1 MKKLLL
7 SLCLA
12 SFAFVGVFAQ
22 FNFNTNTNIGQ
33 KLSSVNTAD
42 KDTFLVDFNTAIAS
56 ASWTYNSETDVYTV
70 VNRKCQTQRGLQI
83 RIYADDI
90 ATDNG
95 LYSSDFECRDYGAN
109 RNPQHVQSLDS
120 LLSVL
125 NVFDIQLST
134 ANSKSKPAHC
144 LFDINGDAANQ
155 AFGAYPATYKRVE
168 YGYRFNFAGK
178 SVQDDITF
186 DIDTY
191 NAGNTGKTATYKM
204 EVYQSSV
211 SEANKIGEVAS
222 LYVTGSGKQTIS
234 VASAIG
240 LTPAAFSNKA
250 IFILVKTKGTTNSAG
265 QLDAL
270 PNATDVMDPIIVFDN
285 IYVTYQNPLWEV
297 PQAIA
302 NTYFNFNNGNPVA
315 TISTDYSGGNP
326 VPVYVDQDNDVK
338 IYLKGKSRLQNLNI
352 KEGNDG
358 GGHSSKFSIAATG
371 AVKQKVGDTYSSD
384 VAYTYTPYDG
394 NTNMIFSLDI
404 AAPTAG
410 SVDDDLELTL
420 TASNVSSGMTPTLRL
435 EITNGVRFWYNI
447 AVTGTLHT
455 SAQTVDLNNTMVL
468 TTGKSIFVMNATDNV
483 VITNISGQRIKTIS
497 ASEAVNGITVQ
508 SGLYIVKTG
517 SFVQKV
523 LVK

>member
-1 MKKLLL
+1 MKKFFL
-7 SLCLA
+7 SLCLTT
-12 SFAFVGVFAQ
+12 FIIGMGFAQ

-33 KLSSVNTAD
+33 KLSSVNTTD
-42 KDTFLVDFNTAIAS
+42 KDTFLVDFNTAIES
-56 ASWTYNSETDVYTV
+56 ASWTSTGDPIMYTV

-83 RIYADDI
+83 RVYADDI

-125 NVFDIQLST
+125 NIYDIQLST
-134 ANSKSKPAHC
+134 SNSKSKPAHC

-155 AFGAYPATYKRVE
+155 AFGAYPAHYKRVE

-186 DIDTY
+186 EIDTY
-191 NAGNTGKTATYKM
+191 DAGNTGKTATYFM

-211 SEANKIGEVAS
+211 SEANKIGDVAS

-240 LTPAAFSNKA
+240 LTPADFSNKA
-250 IFILVKTKGTTNSAG
+250 IFILVKTKGTTNSVG
-265 QLDAL
+265 VLDAL
-270 PNATDVMDPIIVFDN
+270 PNEANVMDPIIVFDN

-297 PQAIA
+297 PQASA
-302 NTYFNFNNGNPVA
+302 NSYINFNNGDPMT
-315 TISTDYSGGNP
+315 TISTDFSGGNP
-326 VPVYVDQDNDVK
+326 VPVYVDQDSEVK

-358 GGHSSKFSIAATG
+358 GAHSSRFSIAATG
-371 AVKQKVGDTYSSD
+371 AVKQKVGDAYTSD
-384 VAYTYTPYDG
+384 VAYTYTPFDG
-394 NTNMIFSLDI
+394 ITNMIFSLDI
-404 AAPTAG
+404 PAPTTG
-410 SVDDDLELTL
+410 PVDDDLEVTL
-420 TASNVSSGMTPTLRL
+420 TTSNVASGMTPTLRL

-447 AVTGTLHT
+447 SVTGTLNT
-455 SAQTVDLNNTMVL
+455 STQTIDLDNILVL
-468 TTGKSIFVMNATDNV
+468 TFGKSIFVMNATDNV
-483 VITNISGQRIKTIS
+483 VVTNLAGQRIKSIS
-497 ASEAVNGITVQ
+497 AAEAVNGISVQ

-517 SFVQKV
+517 SFIQKV